1 VKKIIVSII
10 IPSFNTKEVTLRCI
24 KTIVENTEISYEV
37 ILVDNAST
45 DGTVEAVKLLKIEN
59 CKLKILKGFTLL
71 EVLVVIGIIS
81 ILVTLGIA
89 SYSTAQKKARDAK
102 RQSDLKG
109 AQQVM
114 EQCYSVNSFAYPAI
128 LGTGTITATCPA
140 PNTNIT
146 FTITDPLNTD
156 TYIYTIASTTS
167 TYTITAPDLE
177 TSTTNFSVSNQQ

>member
-1 VKKIIVSII
+1 M
-10 IPSFNTKEVTLRCI
+10 
-24 KTIVENTEISYEV
+24 
-37 ILVDNAST
+37 
-45 DGTVEAVKLLKIEN
+45 KIEN

-146 FTITDPLNTD
+146 FTLTDPLNNG
-156 TYIYTIASTTS
+156 TYVYTYSQD
-167 TYTITAPDLE
+167 YTITADLE
-177 TSTTNFSVSNQQ
+177 TSTTNYSISNQQ